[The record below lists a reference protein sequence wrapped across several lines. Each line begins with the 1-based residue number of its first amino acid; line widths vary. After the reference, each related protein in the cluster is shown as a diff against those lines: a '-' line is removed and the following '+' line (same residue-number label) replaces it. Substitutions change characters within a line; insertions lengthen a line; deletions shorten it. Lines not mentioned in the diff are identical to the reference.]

1 MNMRINIEPR
11 RCAVVSEIVAR
22 AGAVFRGHYIRADTE
37 GVIDATDEKWK
48 GAAAMRERDTQAVE
62 ALEHASKNHRT
73 DCERGLCWHPNQPRQ
88 PVFRHSIPAQH
99 VPGMHENRGI
109 DFFGGAPNRLKRCV
123 VQV

>member
-37 GVIDATDEKWK
+37 GAIDETDEKWK
-48 GAAAMRERDTQAVE
+48 GAAAMGERDTQAVE
-62 ALEHASKNHRT
+62 PLEHASKNHRA
-73 DCERGLCWHPNQPRQ
+73 DCERGLGRHPNRPRQ

-99 VPGMHENRGI
+99 VPRMNENRGI
-109 DFFGGAPNRLKRCV
+109 DLLGCAPNRLK
-123 VQV
+123 